1 MPIMANAPKL
11 RTQSLLTATTIALSC
26 TLYGCLSFQPVNAF
40 PPVIDVASLTG
51 TGVTIYAA
59 GDIAECGRKSA
70 AHSDA
75 AKTAALIDTQ
85 IANDA
90 TAQILT
96 IGDNAY
102 PVGVTAEFTNCYAPT
117 WGRFKDRTRP
127 ASGNHEYY
135 TPEAGGYRDYF
146 GAAAGQAPGFYYSFD
161 LGNWHLL
168 SINSNLH
175 GAVREAELAWL
186 KKDLAQSKARCT
198 LAYWHHPLFSSGGH
212 GNNESMRE
220 FWQLLQAAHA
230 DVVLTG
236 HDHDY
241 ERFAPQDADGTAD
254 IAHGIRE
261 FVVGT
266 GGAYLTPFLFRKAN
280 SELANATTHGVL
292 KMNLKDNGYEWEFL
306 PVAGSKFTDHGVAF
320 CH

>member
-1 MPIMANAPKL
+1 
-11 RTQSLLTATTIALSC
+11 
-26 TLYGCLSFQPVNAF
+26 LSFQPVNANS
-40 PPVIDVASLTG
+40 PAIDASRLTG

-59 GDIAECGRKSA
+59 GDIAECGRKPA
-70 AHSDA
+70 AKSGA
-75 AKTAALIDTQ
+75 AKTAAVIDTY
-85 IANDA
+85 IAGDS

-102 PVGVTAEFTNCYAPT
+102 PVGVSAEFTNCYEPT

-135 TPEAGGYRDYF
+135 TPEAGGYHDYF
-146 GAAAGQAPGFYYSFD
+146 GAAAGKPPGFYYSFD

-175 GAVREAELAWL
+175 GVEREAELAWL
-186 KKDLAQSKARCT
+186 KKDLAQSKAHCT

-212 GNNESMRE
+212 GNNEKMRE

-230 DVVLTG
+230 DVILTG

-241 ERFAPQDADGTAD
+241 ERFAPQDADGNAD
-254 IAHGIRE
+254 SAHGIRE

-280 SELANATTHGVL
+280 SEIANASTHGVL
-292 KMNLKDNGYEWEFL
+292 KMALKDNGYEWEFL
-306 PVAGSKFTDHGVAF
+306 PVAGSSFTDHGVAL